1 VLPYLETYQRILD
14 LEPQMLVTGHFEPIR
29 GATLVRRELTRLR
42 DAVRYVHDET
52 VNGMN
57 AGKDLHALMREIE
70 LPPDLA
76 VGEGYGTV
84 AWAVQAIW
92 YGYGGWFL
100 YQSTTELYPTPVRGV
115 YADLASLAGADAL
128 AAAAG
133 QKLQGGKPL
142 DAIHLA
148 EIALTG
154 APQNAAALRVYLAAH
169 EQLLAQAPA
178 GNRWYAYWLGGEI
191 ETTRRKLPV

>member
-1 VLPYLETYQRILD
+1 
-14 LEPQMLVTGHFEPIR
+14 
-29 GATLVRRELTRLR
+29 
-42 DAVRYVHDET
+42 
-52 VNGMN
+52 
-57 AGKDLHALMREIE
+57 
-70 LPPDLA
+70 
-76 VGEGYGTV
+76 
-84 AWAVQAIW
+84 VQAIW

-100 YQSTTELYPTPVRGV
+100 YQSTTELYPTPVRDV

-154 APQNAAALRVYLAAH
+154 APGNAAALRVYLAAH

-178 GNRWYAYWLGGEI
+178 GNRWYVYWLGGEI
-191 ETTRRKLPV
+191 ETTRRKLQALADPTTNSTRDAELPV